1 MDLVLIKK
9 LLKKHI
15 NKKYARVL
23 NKEKYYGNIEYKFKL
38 CNLDE
43 EKLHKLGA
51 QMLFRLYEGDKKAI
65 YNIGYHDNGFPEG
78 ITDVELIE
86 SFKNIQKIVSIIDA
100 KIISFKVFV
109 GIEGFIL
116 NCFIEI
122 DKLDEEFT
130 L

>member
-1 MDLVLIKK
+1 MDLILIKK

-23 NKEKYYGNIEYKFKL
+23 NQEKYYGNIEYKYKL

-43 EKLHKLGA
+43 DKLHKLGA
-51 QMLFRLYEGDKKAI
+51 QMLFRLFEGDKKAI

-78 ITDVELIE
+78 ILNDELIE
-86 SFKNIQKIVSIIDA
+86 SFRNIQKIVRIIKAD
-100 KIISFKVFV
+100 ITSFKVFM
-109 GIEGFIL
+109 GTEGFIL

-122 DKLDEEFT
+122 DELDEDFT

>member
-23 NKEKYYGNIEYKFKL
+23 NREKYYGNIEYKFKL
-38 CNLDE
+38 CNLNE

-65 YNIGYHDNGFPEG
+65 YNIGYYDNGFPEG
-78 ITDVELIE
+78 ITD
-86 SFKNIQKIVSIIDA
+86 
-100 KIISFKVFV
+100 
-109 GIEGFIL
+109 L
-116 NCFIEI
+116 N
-122 DKLDEEFT
+122 
-130 L
+130 